1 MMRSGIRTLSW
12 AWWGLVVLALGVLS
26 ACSDSDE
33 ESPEVAEST
42 PTAIVAV
49 QPLPTPTPS
58 PVPAPTL
65 TPTPT
70 PGPTNVAFSARPTA
84 TPEPA
89 ATPTPTAVPTQTPE
103 QVVAHLQAA
112 VVELQTG
119 SASVRG
125 LIFNRQGYVL
135 TANHLVPS
143 SASVTVVHAD
153 GREELGLVV
162 GRDETRDL
170 AVIQIEGSLDLPAI
184 RLGADTAPD
193 VGEPLLAMGLFG
205 APEGEIEV
213 SDIEIASV
221 IAFEDFFGLE
231 LSAAL
236 SSGNAGVL
244 VNRQAEVVGIV
255 PRSIPADLA
264 GGEPAPPASAIA
276 MDQSM
281 LDVIAQLQAGLLI
294 LNPVQ
299 AGLGLSQDTPA
310 PPQTPIIVRGT
321 TVIGKPTTYEITVLE
336 VVRGQPAL
344 DLMNSVYPF
353 VWDPDPGHEYM
364 LVRVRMHYVKGPGDG
379 TNFVHQLHFNA
390 LSRHGVV
397 YITPSRFFPMQPFL
411 VQALYPGSTF
421 EGWTT
426 WQVPIDDPAPLFAYG
441 LDWPE
446 RGRAWFLMVDT
457 DQ

>member
-1 MMRSGIRTLSW
+1 MRSW
-12 AWWGLVVLALGVLS
+12 ARWGLVIVLALGVLAACRSSDGEPSES
-26 ACSDSDE
+26 AA
-33 ESPEVAEST
+33 PT
-42 PTAIVAV
+42 PTPIVAAL
-49 QPLPTPTPS
+49 PTPTPTPS
-58 PVPAPTL
+58 PVPLPTL

-70 PGPTNVAFSARPTA
+70 VGPTNVVLPARATA
-84 TPEPA
+84 TPAPE

-103 QVVAHLQAA
+103 QVVSHLEQAT
-112 VVELQTG
+112 VELQAG
-119 SASVRG
+119 PVSARG
-125 LIFNRQGYVL
+125 LIFNRLGYVL

-153 GREELGLVV
+153 GREETGLVV

-170 AVIQIEGSLDLPAI
+170 AVIEIEGSPDLPAV
-184 RLGADTAPD
+184 RLGADTAPEK
-193 VGEPLLAMGLFG
+193 GEPLLAMGLFG
-205 APEGEIEV
+205 ATDEDIEV
-213 SDIEIASV
+213 STVEVSSLIASP
-221 IAFEDFFGLE
+221 DFFALE
-231 LSAAL
+231 LSEGL
-236 SSGNAGVL
+236 SSGSAGVL
-244 VNRQAEVVGIV
+244 VNGHAEVVGIV
-255 PRSIPADLA
+255 GRSIPLDLA
-264 GGEPAPPASAIA
+264 GSEPAPPTAAIA
-276 MDQSM
+276 LDQSM
-281 LDVIAQLQAGLLI
+281 LEVIGQLQAGVLI
-294 LNPVQ
+294 LEPIQ

-310 PPQTPIIVRGT
+310 PPRTPIIVRGT
-321 TVIGKPTTYEITVLE
+321 TVIGEPTTYEITVLD

-364 LVRVRMHYVKGPGDG
+364 LVNVRMHYVKGPADG
-379 TNFVHQLHFNA
+379 TNFIHQLHFNA

-426 WQVPIDDPAPLFAYG
+426 WQVPTDDPAPLFAYG

-457 DQ
+457 GQ